1 MTTTQFEQILVDR
14 HGAVL
19 QITLNRPERMNAWTR
34 TMSGELMEAIEAANA
49 DDSIGAIVVTG
60 AGRGFC
66 AGADIGAVFEKNIA
80 TEPEPEPDSEP
91 QVSDWVALCRRSK
104 PLIAAVNGASV
115 GVGLTMILPFDQI
128 VASEEAK
135 LSARFVKMGLVPEL
149 ASSHYLISRCG
160 YGAGSWLALS
170 GTTIL
175 GSEAARIGLVDRA
188 VAPDRVLDVA
198 MEMASELAGNPP
210 TQLRFIKELLTVN
223 AVESDLSLIQRREME
238 RLNQAYRTA
247 EHAEAINAFKEKRT
261 PVFRP

>member
-1 MTTTQFEQILVDR
+1 MAVSGSGFEQILVDQ
-14 HGAVL
+14 HDAVL

-34 TMSGELMEAIEAANA
+34 QMSAELTSAIEAANA
-49 DDSIGAIVVTG
+49 DDSVGAIVVTG

-66 AGADIGAVFEKNIA
+66 AGADIGAVFADKTPAPSDAKA
-80 TEPEPEPDSEP
+80 TN

-128 VASEEAK
+128 VASEDAK

-149 ASSHYLISRCG
+149 ASSHFLISRCG

-175 GSEAARIGLVDRA
+175 GTEAGRIGLVDRV
-188 VAPDRVLDVA
+188 VAADKVLECA
-198 MEMASELAGNPP
+198 MSMATELAANPP

-223 AVESDLSLIQRREME
+223 AVESDLSLVQQREME
-238 RLNQAYRTA
+238 RLSEAYETA
-247 EHAEAINAFKEKRT
+247 EHAEAISAFQEKRT